1 MLTMISFGSSFM
13 DSHGLL
19 HYKNTFNGKRNSGVV
34 GCCVLSVTYIVLD
47 GSSLGVVVPISFT
60 LFLDPINTIRMTY
73 VQHKIIHKRF

>member
-19 HYKNTFNGKRNSGVV
+19 HYKNTFNGKLSGVV
-34 GCCVLSVTYIVLD
+34 GCCVLFVSYIVLD
-47 GSSLGVVVPISFT
+47 RSSLGVVVPISFT